1 MNKDNL
7 QFSTEEIEE
16 IKHKIFNSPEI
27 PIYPFKRFFRQ
38 FSNYNEENLRKC
50 VTTFID
56 LVEADKISYDSID
69 SLSLKT
75 LFNEC
80 GIEFKESEIAK
91 EKEYVTCLKALVRI
105 YTMAT
110 RADYV
115 DFGPAITAQ
124 RKVDMWQ
131 TDSI

>member
-1 MNKDNL
+1 M
-7 QFSTEEIEE
+7 
-16 IKHKIFNSPEI
+16 
-27 PIYPFKRFFRQ
+27 
-38 FSNYNEENLRKC
+38 RKC

-91 EKEYVTCLKALVRI
+91 EEEYVTCLKALVRI